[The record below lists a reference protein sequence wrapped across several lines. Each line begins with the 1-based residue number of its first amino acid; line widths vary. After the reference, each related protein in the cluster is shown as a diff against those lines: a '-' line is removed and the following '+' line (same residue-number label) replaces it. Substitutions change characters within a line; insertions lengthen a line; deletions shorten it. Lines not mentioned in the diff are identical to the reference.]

1 MDHERPLTGSGQRD
15 EFAPIP
21 APAGGTARKETKR
34 RTPALLARWPKLFWR
49 SSVDE
54 PWPGDWPVVRQE
66 QLGDYPVLRPDLQ
79 VWVYDLEPRFRRLD
93 HQAQILQ
100 NQFWRQ
106 NLALI
111 LGGLVATTLGAVQ
124 AAIGGGV
131 AGIAVAQAV
140 LTGLLAG
147 LAVLIRSRRAQQ
159 GYLTTRLTA
168 ERIKSEF
175 FLFLGGVGDYARGR
189 GAGDRA
195 ARLRQQVDDIE
206 GAGGGV

>member
-1 MDHERPLTGSGQRD
+1 
-15 EFAPIP
+15 
-21 APAGGTARKETKR
+21 
-34 RTPALLARWPKLFWR
+34 
-49 SSVDE
+49 VDE

-124 AAIGGGV
+124 AAVGGGV

-159 GYLTTRLTA
+159 GYLTARLMA

-175 FLFLGGVGDYARGR
+175 FLFLGGVGDYARGG